1 MTIAKDALAYAPKD
15 FLRGAKR
22 YPLGLAVGI
31 ALWLTC
37 KHSECL
43 ASEYVFTAPPEV
55 RKKTHEI
62 PQRETEYPLYECNT
76 ESETESA
83 TDSETALDSH
93 DCSCIEEDCAE
104 MPQETHLEQE
114 SASQSNAGERVNHK

>member
-1 MTIAKDALAYAPKD
+1 MYRLFVKSTNLSMMA
-15 FLRGAKR
+15 
-22 YPLGLAVGI
+22 I
-31 ALWLTC
+31 ALWLTYN
-37 KHSECL
+37 SECL

-83 TDSETALDSH
+83 TNSETALDSH
-93 DCSCIEEDCAE
+93 DCSCAEEDCAE
-104 MPQETHLEQE
+104 PQETHLEQE
-114 SASQSNAGERVNHK
+114 SASKSNPSEQVNHK